1 MHRWVVTLG
10 HHGMGDY
17 PGSGWF
23 PATCHVVVLGSS
35 LALTFGVVAPFGG
48 RAVPGG
54 TRPRTVAVPLHCPP
68 GRHGYVSS
76 VHLHST
82 SAGGAAPS
90 RSLGSPSISIAAPRP
105 NAQVV
110 PSERVTVQEGRQLIS
125 LQLQLLGAQ
134 ICSVHSDPLHH
145 SSSEWRA
152 KGPKHRYSFQ
162 KGWRHCLAP
171 H

>member
-1 MHRWVVTLG
+1 M
-10 HHGMGDY
+10 
-17 PGSGWF
+17 
-23 PATCHVVVLGSS
+23 
-35 LALTFGVVAPFGG
+35 
-48 RAVPGG
+48 
-54 TRPRTVAVPLHCPP
+54 
-68 GRHGYVSS
+68 SS

-145 SSSEWRA
+145 GSSEWRA

-162 KGWRHCLAP
+162 HGWRHRLAP